1 MNATINCDVLV
12 VGGGIH
18 GAAIARDAAGRGLSV
33 VLCERGDLGAHAS
46 PLATGLVHGMSR
58 YLEGHELRFVR
69 RALCERNILMQAA
82 PHLFAPLRLAM
93 PLDDGQRPAWAM
105 RLGLMVCDRL
115 AQRPQLPAAQL
126 PPARVANLLQ
136 HVTGGPLRL
145 EFSQGVLF
153 SEVRVDEARLAVLNA
168 MSAADAG
175 AIILTRTLCDSAQR
189 RGGRWQATLC
199 HVDGGSVP
207 VAARALVNA
216 TGPWAARFLH
226 QATGSAEAPQ
236 LVRRSTLLVRRKFT
250 HGYGYRFQHP
260 KGQTVFALPFE
271 KDYTLIAASSQHYD
285 GDPAGVAVTDEEIA
299 ALCSLVNRYFTAPA
313 SPADVVLAW
322 SGAFMLPYGDPAQMA
337 APWKYQLRLDGGD
350 APLLS
355 VLGGG
360 LDTCRLLAE
369 EALDRLA
376 PRLGH
381 YRGAWTAGAVLPG
394 GDLVDTAHPLR
405 QTLAFDDYVRLQ
417 KQAYGWAPA
426 ALIERYA
433 RTYGSRMHRVLDGCR
448 RLQDLGAP
456 VLPGLFAAELRY
468 LVEHEWAMSAED
480 ILWRRT
486 RLGLHLPPDAA
497 PRLEEWLA
505 GAMQWAG

>member
-1 MNATINCDVLV
+1 M
-12 VGGGIH
+12 
-18 GAAIARDAAGRGLSV
+18 
-33 VLCERGDLGAHAS
+33 
-46 PLATGLVHGMSR
+46 
-58 YLEGHELRFVR
+58 
-69 RALCERNILMQAA
+69 
-82 PHLFAPLRLAM
+82 
-93 PLDDGQRPAWAM
+93 
-105 RLGLMVCDRL
+105 
-115 AQRPQLPAAQL
+115 
-126 PPARVANLLQ
+126 
-136 HVTGGPLRL
+136 
-145 EFSQGVLF
+145 
-153 SEVRVDEARLAVLNA
+153 DEARLAVLNA

-337 APWKYQLRLDGGD
+337 DPWKYQLRLDGGD
-350 APLLS
+350 APL
-355 VLGGG
+355 
-360 LDTCRLLAE
+360 CRS
-369 EALDRLA
+369 
-376 PRLGH
+376 
-381 YRGAWTAGAVLPG
+381 
-394 GDLVDTAHPLR
+394 
-405 QTLAFDDYVRLQ
+405 
-417 KQAYGWAPA
+417 WAADSTPA
-426 ALIERYA
+426 ACSPKRRSTALHPGWDTIGARGLPAPSCPAATWSTPLIPCA
-433 RTYGSRMHRVLDGCR
+433 RRWPSTTMYGCR
-448 RLQDLGAP
+448 SRPTDGHRL
-456 VLPGLFAAELRY
+456 R
-468 LVEHEWAMSAED
+468 
-480 ILWRRT
+480 
-486 RLGLHLPPDAA
+486 
-497 PRLEEWLA
+497 
-505 GAMQWAG
+505 

>member
-1 MNATINCDVLV
+1 MNTTINCDVLV
-12 VGGGIH
+12 VGGGVH

-115 AQRPQLPAAQL
+115 AQRPQLPAA
-126 PPARVANLLQ
+126 RVANLLQ

-175 AIILTRTLCDSAQR
+175 AIILPRTLCDSAQR

-285 GDPAGVAVTDEEIA
+285 GDPAGVAVTDDEIA

-486 RLGLHLPPDAA
+486 RLGLHLPLDAA